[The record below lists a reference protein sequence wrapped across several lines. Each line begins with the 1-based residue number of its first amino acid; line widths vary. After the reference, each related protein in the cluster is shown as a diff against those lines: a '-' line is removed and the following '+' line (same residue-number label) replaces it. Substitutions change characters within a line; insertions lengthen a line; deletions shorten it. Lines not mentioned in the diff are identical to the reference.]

1 MRMGRPRAAREV
13 YGPPGRVLR
22 VKKLQP
28 GPTRG
33 RTKMASGRPE
43 NPMGGAES
51 WPPSN
56 LG

>member
-1 MRMGRPRAAREV
+1 MRMGRPRAARKV
-13 YGPPGRVLR
+13 YEPPGRVLR
-22 VKKLQP
+22 VEKLQP

>member
-1 MRMGRPRAAREV
+1 MRMSRPRAARKV

-22 VKKLQP
+22 VEKLQS

-51 WPPSN
+51 
-56 LG
+56 